1 MGLQRLISAFLVA
14 AVLAGGI
21 TFLFYRRIKANAQK
35 TRAAQIVVAATDLSV
50 GMTLSQKDVT
60 LLDWYSDALPSG
72 AYTKTDAVVGHP
84 LLYPMSAREPILQRD
99 LGVEGGGIGLAG
111 KIPEGMRAVAIR
123 SNEIIGVA
131 GFLYP
136 GSHVD
141 LLMTFTPPGGNNIP
155 LTQTVLQ
162 NVEVLT
168 AGQTIEPDPQG
179 KPQAVNVVT
188 LLLSPQDSQKLQ
200 LASGQGNIQFVLRS
214 GADQKSIAD
223 LRPTRL
229 DELLV
234 GSKPVPAVVA
244 APGVRHAHPSKPA
257 AQSPIYLMEVIQ
269 GTQRSVQKF

>member
-1 MGLQRLISAFLVA
+1 MRANASQRKAVQIVA
-14 AVLAGGI
+14 A
-21 TFLFYRRIKANAQK
+21 AN
-35 TRAAQIVVAATDLSV
+35 DLSV
-50 GMTLSQKDVT
+50 GTTISQKDVM

-72 AYTKTDAVVGHP
+72 AFTKPTDVVGHP
-84 LLYPMSAREPILQRD
+84 LLYPMSAKEPILARD
-99 LGVEGGGIGLAG
+99 LGVEGAGIGLAG
-111 KIPEGMRAVAIR
+111 KIPEGMRGVAIR

-136 GSHVD
+136 GSKVD
-141 LLMTFTPPGGNNIP
+141 LLMTFTPPGSGNNSPI
-155 LTQTVLQ
+155 TQTVLQ

-188 LLLSPQDSQKLQ
+188 LLLSPEDSQKLQ

-214 GADQKSIAD
+214 GADQKTAE

-229 DELLV
+229 DELEV
-234 GSKPVPAVVA
+234 GSHRAAPPVVA
-244 APGVRHAHPSKPA
+244 APGVRRPKKPTA
-257 AQSPIYLMEVIQ
+257 ANPIYMLEVIQ

>member
-21 TFLFYRRIKANAQK
+21 TFLFYRRMRANAQR
-35 TRAAQIVVAATDLSV
+35 TRAAQIVVAASDLSV

-214 GADQKSIAD
+214 GADQKSIPE

-234 GSKPVPAVVA
+234 GSKPAPAVVA
-244 APGVRHAHPSKPA
+244 APGVRHARPSKPA